1 MKMKNRILFLVVLL
15 LITVLQSCDKDTTT
29 LSSVNDK
36 SGESLDNGKVIVG
49 DSLDIPYT
57 VANMQTAFD
66 NLLFNL
72 KNSSKTSK
80 LAKIFKDGD
89 DIEIV
94 PSHYYYRFLPKDS
107 TEHNLLVNDTVL
119 QVSNIPLH
127 LKIEQEGDYYDDPN
141 YVGDENPEALSYLY
155 AVVPYDHPVPENI
168 HMELLDNYYFAPET
182 AKEEPA
188 EGEIEVKQPVN
199 KTTKDILTVDENGEV
214 FEYLELEALKLTNN
228 LEEDEL
234 AVLRFYLPNDTTA
247 TLYSYEEAAQLGYE
261 QKDLIMD
268 LTSVEVLLEQ
278 EILANRSSWNPSGKI
293 TVKEDVVNRTVGV
306 AGAEVKVRKWG
317 LVVIR
322 RAYTNQNG
330 EFRTSSTRT
339 KRVKYAVYFNNPSR
353 KFKIMAGT
361 VFLEARHRGTST
373 YKEKSW
379 NQHFSYGRSQFYALV
394 HNAAYDFYDRAVGKF
409 GLHHPNQSWLR
420 ISARYNGEISDSR
433 HSDINVN
440 GEIPWVPILALKSEI
455 QVGRLTRGA
464 YQGSD
469 LIYGVVIHEMTHAS
483 HYRMDRTFF
492 LNTRGA
498 GCTLQTMAESWALGV
513 ETVVTND
520 RYLGLNPN
528 YVGSNNISDIS
539 TDINKRLY
547 NSDRQEKL
555 IEHKSDYEYT
565 PIVIDLVDDFNQK
578 VQINDQS
585 LPIDRVRGYTLK
597 QIQTSLN
604 TSRGPHTWK
613 ERIKS
618 QHTNATENYVDELFG
633 VYMYDNCK

>member
-1 MKMKNRILFLVVLL
+1 MDADHAKIVL
-15 LITVLQSCDKDTTT
+15 
-29 LSSVNDK
+29 
-36 SGESLDNGKVIVG
+36 G

-57 VANMQTAFD
+57 VDNMQTAFD
-66 NLLFNL
+66 NLIFNL
-72 KNSSKTSK
+72 KKNSKTSK

-107 TEHNLLVNDTVL
+107 AEHNLLINDTVL

-127 LKIEQEGDYYDDPN
+127 LKVEQEGDYYDDPN
-141 YVGDENPEALSYLY
+141 YVGDENPDAPSYLY
-155 AVVPYDHPVPENI
+155 AVVPYDYAIPEGL
-168 HMELLDNYYFAPET
+168 HGERLDNYYFAPDVSKDAPE
-182 AKEEPA
+182 
-188 EGEIEVKQPVN
+188 EGEIVVKQPVN

-228 LEEDEL
+228 LDEDEL
-234 AVLRFYLPNDTTA
+234 AVLRFFLPNDTTA

-268 LTSVEVLLEQ
+268 LASVEDLLEQ
-278 EILANRSSWNPSGKI
+278 EILANRSSWNPDGKI
-293 TVKEDVVNRTVGV
+293 TVKEDVVNKIVGV

-330 EFRTSSTRT
+330 EFRTSSTST

-353 KFKIMAGT
+353 KFRIMAGT
-361 VFLEARHRGTST
+361 VFVEARHRGTST

-420 ISARYNGEISDSR
+420 ISAKYDREAGDHLDLNPGGRFSL
-433 HSDINVN
+433 
-440 GEIPWVPILALKSEI
+440 IPHSEI
-455 QVGRLTRGA
+455 RVGRLDDGRVMA
-464 YQGSD
+464 SD
-469 LIYGVVIHEMTHAS
+469 EIYALVTHEMTHAS

-492 LNTRGA
+492 INLRGI
-498 GCTLQTMAESWALGV
+498 GCTLQTMAESWATGV
-513 ETVVTND
+513 ETVITND
-520 RYLGLNPN
+520 RYKNLSST
-528 YVGSNNISDIS
+528 YIGSKNIDRFSSDV
-539 TDINKRLY
+539 NKKLY
-547 NSDRQEKL
+547 NSEKQL
-555 IEHKSDYEYT
+555 QIISHGSNYEYT
-565 PIVIDLVDDFNQK
+565 PIVIDLVDNY
-578 VQINDQS
+578 DQNAKIGNNR
-585 LPIDRVRGYTLK
+585 PKDRVWGYSLR

-618 QHTNATENYVDELFG
+618 QHTNTTENYVDELFG
-633 VYMYDNCK
+633 VYMFNSCK

>member
-1 MKMKNRILFLVVLL
+1 MKRINSIPFLAMI
-15 LITVLQSCDKDTTT
+15 LIGAMFQSCEKDNPTMILEESQTE
-29 LSSVNDK
+29 DD
-36 SGESLDNGKVIVG
+36 SGKIVVG

-66 NLLFNL
+66 NLIFNL
-72 KNSSKTSK
+72 KSTSKQSK
-80 LAKIFKDGD
+80 LAKTFKDGD
-89 DIEIV
+89 DIEIL

-107 TEHNLLVNDTVL
+107 TEYNQLANDTVL

-127 LKIEQEGDYYDDPN
+127 LKIEQEGDYYDDPE
-141 YVGDENPEALSYLY
+141 YDGDENPESLSYLY
-155 AVVPYDHPVPENI
+155 AMVPYDYTIPENL
-168 HMELLDNYYFAPET
+168 HGERLDNYYFAPDVSKGET
-182 AKEEPA
+182 E
-188 EGEIEVKQPVN
+188 EGEIVVKQPVN

-228 LEEDEL
+228 LDEDEL
-234 AVLRFYLPNDTTA
+234 AVLRFHLPNDTTA
-247 TLYSYEEAAQLGYE
+247 TLYNYEEAAQLGYE
-261 QKDLIMD
+261 QKDLMMD
-268 LTSVEVLLEQ
+268 LASVESLLEQ
-278 EILANRSSWNPSGKI
+278 EILANRRKWNPSGKI
-293 TVKEDVVNRTVGV
+293 TVREDVVNKTVGV

-330 EFRTSSTRT
+330 EFKTSSTST
-339 KRVKYAVYFNNPSR
+339 KRVKYAVYFQNSSR
-353 KFKIMAGT
+353 KFKIKAGT
-361 VFLEARHRGTST
+361 VLIDARHRGTST
-373 YKEKSW
+373 YKKRSW
-379 NQHFSYGRSQFYALV
+379 NQHFSSGRGQFYALV
-394 HNAAYDFYDRAVGKF
+394 HNAAYDFYNRAVGKF
-409 GLHHPNQSWLR
+409 GLQHPNQSWLR

-469 LIYGVVIHEMTHAS
+469 LIYGAVIHEMTHAS